1 MPAFEK
7 SLIVEFKSWKFKL
20 LLKSEN
26 KVKYVMTRGS
36 ATSVEFV
43 GQVNAYY

>member
-7 SLIVEFKSWKFKL
+7 LLIIEFKSWKFKL

-36 ATSVEFV
+36 ATLVEFV